1 MSPPN
6 TPIPTDRPPSSPT
19 PWPARQHPA
28 ADAAERFRL
37 TAAIF
42 ERLRTLPIGEREA
55 LLVELCGEDADLQ
68 IEVRSLLAH
77 HEAPPDALDRSVLR
91 PGPGATI
98 GRYRIDGVLG
108 EGGMGTVYR
117 ATQVEPVRREVAL
130 KVIKLGMDTR
140 QVIRRFEA
148 ERQTLAKLEHPNV
161 ARVLDGGATPD
172 GRPYFVMEL
181 VRGVPITEHC
191 DARRLNWRERLLLV
205 RQVCDAVHHA
215 HQRGILH
222 RDIKPSNL
230 LVAEIDGRA
239 VPKVIDFGVAKA
251 LDASDRTVERSRTTS
266 MGTAA
271 GVIVG
276 TPDFMS
282 PEQAA
287 GADVDIRTD
296 VYTIGVVLYELLVG
310 VTPMRAR
317 TTHRRGA
324 SASELRRRLLEDEP
338 IRPSSAI
345 DGERAAVRSTT
356 EAALRRA
363 IRGDLDWIVLKA
375 LAREPGRRYASVA
388 ALADDIDRLLA
399 HDVVS
404 ARPPSTAYLLAKF
417 ARRHTV
423 ALVAAGLVATSLVAA
438 TVVSLAALGIARNER
453 DSARQAERAQA
464 RLAGEL
470 SAELFASDIERGRQA
485 ARQGNWA
492 EARALLSEAI
502 ERDADSPHA
511 RWAMREL
518 VWAQGCLATWRLDGR
533 VDYLRLLPDQRSILS
548 AARDGPLTL
557 LDIEDG
563 SQRVIAEVPVRAW
576 ELDISADGR
585 WILTADAFGMIQ
597 RWDVAGG
604 MRPTAIVEC
613 GTALSCVR
621 CSTDAP
627 VAFAGGLDGILW
639 RIPLDESPD
648 GSSAAP
654 PRPISVGARIKR
666 IAIAPDGTVAAGRDD
681 GSISLVAP
689 DGSHERVIRP
699 HDRPIQSLAFG
710 RAGRLIASGTTG
722 PAIVIVDTETGEV
735 TRRLQPRV
743 GTFRDLRFGPD
754 DRTLIVLGW
763 WAVHELSLQDESLRT
778 LVPTPGWRFDLS
790 RDGTQLALASEGT
803 QMVSVWDLSH
813 DGGGVRGVAPT
824 RSVVRPIGGAPDPAA
839 PPFLASLERG
849 LSRLDVRGR
858 LDAPIPASRVR
869 AFRADLQGE
878 RIVTVEGERRLRV
891 VRRSR
896 DAGTQ
901 PWVEQSRVQTERP
914 VRADPSTLSFGGD
927 RLLAFADDDNAV
939 HIVDLADGTI
949 CEAVP
954 AEGRETLAVALSP
967 DGAWL
972 TVVQRRGVNIFLRLA
987 DGARFE
993 QTIDTTGFWT
1003 DFTADGSRCL
1013 IGTWRG
1019 EIVVRD
1025 MPSGSLTTLAGHA
1038 SRVLELAPHPTDPDL
1053 AVSGSEDG
1061 TVRVWHLGLGR
1072 EVAQLR
1078 PFEAGT
1084 AVRSVGFVQ
1093 SGEGISAVGS
1103 DGQLVTYSMPRADRM
1118 IRQTGAEPMPVTIE
1132 E

>member
-1 MSPPN
+1 MSPSN
-6 TPIPTDRPPSSPT
+6 TPIPIDPSRSAPA
-19 PWPARQHPA
+19 PWPERIES
-28 ADAAERFRL
+28 ADPAERFRR

-42 ERLRTLPIGEREA
+42 ERLRILPPGEREA
-55 LLVELCGEDADLQ
+55 MLLELCGEDVELQ
-68 IEVRSLLAH
+68 VEVRSLLAH

-91 PGPGATI
+91 SGPGATI
-98 GRYRIDGVLG
+98 GRYRIEGVLG

-117 ATQVEPVRREVAL
+117 AQQLEPVRREVAL

-148 ERQTLAKLEHPNV
+148 ERQTLAKLEHPHV

-181 VRGVPITEHC
+181 VRGAPITEHC
-191 DARRLNWRERLLLV
+191 DARRLGWRERILLI

-222 RDIKPSNL
+222 RDIKPSNV
-230 LVAEIDGRA
+230 LVAELDGRA

-251 LDASDRTVERSRTTS
+251 LDASDRGADRSRTTS
-266 MGTAA
+266 MGTGA

-287 GADVDIRTD
+287 GEDVDIRTD
-296 VYTIGVVLYELLVG
+296 VYAIGVVLYELLVG

-338 IRPSSAI
+338 PRPSSAI
-345 DGERAAVRSTT
+345 DGERAAARSTT

-375 LAREPGRRYASVA
+375 LAREPARRYASVA
-388 ALADDIDRLLA
+388 ALADDLDRLLA
-399 HDVVS
+399 HDAIS
-404 ARPPSTAYLLAKF
+404 ARPPSTTYLLSKF

-423 ALVAAGLVATSLVAA
+423 ALVAAGLVATSLLAG
-438 TVVSLAALGIARNER
+438 TIVSLAALAIARDER

-492 EARALLSEAI
+492 EARALLTEAI
-502 ERDADSPHA
+502 ERDPDSPHA

-518 VWAQGCLATWRLDGR
+518 AWAQGCLATWRLDGP
-533 VDYLRLLPDQRSILS
+533 VDYLRLLPDQRRILA
-548 AARDGPLTL
+548 AAREQPLTL

-563 SQRVIAEVPVRAW
+563 SQRIIAEMPVRAW
-576 ELDISADGR
+576 EVDVSFDGR
-585 WILTADAFGMIQ
+585 WILTADAYGLVQ
-597 RWDVAGG
+597 RWDFTGRTPPVAL
-604 MRPTAIVEC
+604 VSC
-613 GTALSCVR
+613 GSTLSCVR
-621 CSTDAP
+621 CDPDEPIAY
-627 VAFAGGLDGILW
+627 AGGPDGILW
-639 RIPLDESPD
+639 RISIDD
-648 GSSAAP
+648 GQL
-654 PRPISVGARIKR
+654 RPISAGARIKR

-681 GSISLVAP
+681 GSISLIDPVTEV
-689 DGSHERVIRP
+689 ERTVRP

-710 RAGRLIASGTTG
+710 RAGRLLASGTTG

-743 GTFRDLRFGPD
+743 GTFRDLRFGAD

-763 WAVHELSLQDESLRT
+763 WAVHELSLADESLRA
-778 LVPTPGWRFDLS
+778 LVPTPGWRLDLS
-790 RDGTQLALASEGT
+790 RDGTQLALAGEGT
-803 QMVSVWDLSH
+803 QMVSAWDLSH
-813 DGGGVRGVAPT
+813 DGGGMRGVAPT
-824 RSVVRPIGGAPDPAA
+824 RSTVRPIASASDPSAA
-839 PPFLASLERG
+839 PFLASAERG
-849 LSRLDVRGR
+849 LSVLDVRGR
-858 LDAPIPASRVR
+858 HDQQVATSRVR
-869 AFRADLQGE
+869 AFRSDAAGE
-878 RIVTVEGERRLRV
+878 RIVAVVGDRRVRV
-891 VRRSR
+891 LRRS
-896 DAGTQ
+896 DDPGQ
-901 PWVEQSRVQTERP
+901 PAWRVQNDLRTETV
-914 VRADPSTLSFGGD
+914 VRADPSTLAFGGGS
-927 RLLAFADDDNAV
+927 LVAFADEENTV
-939 HIVDLADGTI
+939 HLVDLDDGTI
-949 CEAVP
+949 CEAMP
-954 AEGRETLAVALSP
+954 AEGREVLAVALSP

-972 TVVQRRGVNIFLRLA
+972 TVALRRGGMHFVRLA
-987 DGARFE
+987 DGTRFDALL
-993 QTIDTTGFWT
+993 DTTGFWAE
-1003 DFTADGSRCL
+1003 FTPDGARCL

-1025 MPSGSLTTLAGHA
+1025 MASGSITTLAGHA
-1038 SRVLELAPHPTDPDL
+1038 SRVLEVAAHPTDPDL

-1084 AVRSVGFVQ
+1084 AVRSVGFVRG
-1093 SGEGISAVGS
+1093 GEGISAVGS